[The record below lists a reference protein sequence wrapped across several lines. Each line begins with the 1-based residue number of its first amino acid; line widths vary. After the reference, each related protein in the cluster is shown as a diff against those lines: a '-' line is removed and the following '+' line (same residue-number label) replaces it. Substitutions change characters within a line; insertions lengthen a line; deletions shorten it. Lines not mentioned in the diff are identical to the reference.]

1 MDGIMDQSSY
11 MNRTVEEPKRSV
23 RAPTFSS
30 PMMIVGRRPFQVTLA
45 TTSPA
50 ASVMVVC
57 LHSTLGSHCGS
68 GDGSGCLGEEDALD
82 THFDDD
88 ATDGGGRV
96 RVLETTEEG
105 FCFSGIS
112 MGGNNM
118 VTMSYARS
126 PVETSMRDVF
136 SMSGAVN
143 LSNIAKSGER
153 AMNWRAGEPSSYKLA

>member
-1 MDGIMDQSSY
+1 MDGIMCQAPY

-50 ASVMVVC
+50 ASVIAVC
-57 LHSTLGSHCGS
+57 LHSALGSHCGS
-68 GDGSGCLGEEDALD
+68 GEGRGCFGEEDALD
-82 THFDDD
+82 THLDDE
-88 ATDGGGRV
+88 ATDEGGRV
-96 RVLETTEEG
+96 LEATEG
-105 FCFSGIS
+105 FCSAGIS

-126 PVETSMRDVF
+126 PVETSMREVL

-143 LSNIAKSGER
+143 LSNIVNGR
-153 AMNWRAGEPSSYKLA
+153 

>member
-1 MDGIMDQSSY
+1 MDDMMHQASY

-45 TTSPA
+45 TTSPVA
-50 ASVMVVC
+50 FVMAVC
-57 LHSTLGSHCGS
+57 LHSALGSHCGS
-68 GDGSGCLGEEDALD
+68 GGGSGCFGEEDTLD

-88 ATDGGGRV
+88 ATDEGG

-105 FCFSGIS
+105 FCSSEIS
-112 MGGNNM
+112 TGGNSI

-136 SMSGAVN
+136 SMSGVVN
-143 LSNIAKSGER
+143 LSNIVDGQQMGKPENKGR
-153 AMNWRAGEPSSYKLA
+153 SSYKPV